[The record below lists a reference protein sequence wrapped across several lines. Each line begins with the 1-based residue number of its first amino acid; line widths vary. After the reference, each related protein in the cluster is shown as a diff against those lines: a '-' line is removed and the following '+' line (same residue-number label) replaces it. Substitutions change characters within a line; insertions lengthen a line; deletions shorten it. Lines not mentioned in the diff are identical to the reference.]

1 MLLPLILLSIPIVIS
16 DIGYRRIPNIYI
28 LVLSLC
34 LIPTLFF
41 CGFGKLTPLVF
52 FLLTTFLMS
61 FLGMGMG
68 DLKLQAI
75 IGIWLNIRG
84 RSSLGYF
91 AALILAI
98 SAIHIVWKTIKNRSI
113 PKSIPMAPS
122 IFLALSLYL
131 ASQ

>member
-1 MLLPLILLSIPIVIS
+1 MFFPLFLLSVPIVIA

-28 LVLSLC
+28 LVLSFC

-41 CGFGKLTPLVF
+41 CGFGKLAPLVF
-52 FLLTTFLMS
+52 FLLAIFLTS

-68 DLKLQAI
+68 DFKLLSI

-84 RSSLGYF
+84 SSSLGNF
-91 AALILAI
+91 AALILVI
-98 SAIHIVWKTIKNRSI
+98 SATHIVWMTIKSRCI

-131 ASQ
+131 ATQ